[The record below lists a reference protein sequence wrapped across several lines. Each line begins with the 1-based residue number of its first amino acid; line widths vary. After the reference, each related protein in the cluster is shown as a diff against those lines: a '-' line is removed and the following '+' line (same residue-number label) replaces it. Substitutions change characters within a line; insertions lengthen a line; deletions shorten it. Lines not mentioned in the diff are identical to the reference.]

1 MRKKPFLGQFGAK
14 IIPRRRPSRSYRT
27 PDGFSFRFLFQIS
40 SPSSLQKL
48 RREFCAITIFCVWK
62 KKTAFHCNMLYFS
75 I

>member
-40 SPSSLQKL
+40 SLQKL
-48 RREFCAITIFCVWK
+48 RREFCATTIFCVWK
-62 KKTAFHCNMLYFS
+62 KRQHFS
-75 I
+75 INFSTYKM